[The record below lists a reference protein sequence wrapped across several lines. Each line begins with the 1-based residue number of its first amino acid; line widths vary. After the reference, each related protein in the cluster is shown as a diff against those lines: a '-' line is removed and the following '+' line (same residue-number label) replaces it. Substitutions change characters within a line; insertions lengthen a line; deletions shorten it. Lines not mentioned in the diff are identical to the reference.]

1 MDDSILNGSWFRRN
15 FPKVPAE
22 SRSSFFRETGRENLL
37 RLQLLSGI
45 LVIIACGFLL
55 FKMPY
60 VNKLITVLFALIAIL
75 AFMVSRLSVIKDP
88 KKILVQR
95 LPVMVFGLALIWW
108 SAVIS
113 RVDPL
118 QIGHS
123 SYYLLSLFVVFA
135 LFVTSA
141 IETFILVING
151 IAGFYLFI
159 VTGVEEISFAESVG
173 YLFFIGTTLVI
184 ASILYHTR
192 LVNFLNWENISTM
205 NQSLK
210 WEVIMHNSTLKEL
223 EAAKNDLDRQVIEKT
238 RHLRETN
245 QKLQEEIAERNY
257 SDKIK
262 GILYRISGYVNLNN
276 DLKEVFPYIQE
287 QLSQILDVSN
297 LMIGIYDPVTQEVIP
312 AYQVDPNGK
321 LERYRLG
328 RSLSSYI
335 IRNRKSLLVD
345 RKGIHELVAKGE
357 IESIGVPA
365 DSWLGVPLMVETR
378 IVGIL
383 MVQSFDQNCAYDRSD
398 LQLLEYVGEH
408 LALAI
413 DRHET
418 QKKLI
423 QAKDQAEE
431 SDRLKSSFLAN
442 LSHEV
447 RTPMNAIVGFTE
459 LLSESD
465 LEATE
470 RTFYSSQILENGHK
484 LLNTLT
490 NMVELA
496 KIHAR
501 QMSFEIKE
509 VRVGDALS
517 RQIAE
522 FDKLKSLYNKPSL
535 EIVRYCESDIA
546 ETLFA
551 ADPLR
556 FDQLFICIAENAVKF
571 THQGTIELGC
581 QKFDSRN
588 HLFWIKDTGIG
599 MSDKELHQVFN
610 WFTKGEKASEKLY
623 RGTGLGLTIAKLL
636 VESMKGKIWVE
647 SEPEKG
653 SCFYFTLPSASGPT
667 IKMVPNLS
675 IKAKDSGP
683 ATAASAG

>member
-1 MDDSILNGSWFRRN
+1 MDDRILSGSWFRRN
-15 FPKVPAE
+15 FPRLPAE
-22 SRSSFFRETGRENLL
+22 SRNSFFRETGRENLL

-45 LVIIACGFLL
+45 VILIACGFLF
-55 FKMPY
+55 FKISY
-60 VNKLITVLFALIAIL
+60 IDKLLTVLFALISIMV
-75 AFMVSRLSVIKDP
+75 FMVSRMPFIKDP
-88 KKILVQR
+88 EKIIVQR
-95 LPVMVFGLALIWW
+95 LPVMIFSISLIWW

-123 SYYLLSLFVVFA
+123 GYYLLSLFVVFA

-141 IETFILVING
+141 VETFILLFNG
-151 IAGFYLFI
+151 IVGFYVFI
-159 VTGVEEISFAESVG
+159 VTGSEVITFAESIG

-184 ASILYHTR
+184 ASVLYHAR
-192 LVNFLNWENISTM
+192 LVNFLNWENISSM

-210 WEVIMHNSTLKEL
+210 REVIMHNSTLKEL
-223 EAAKNDLDRQVIEKT
+223 EASKNDLDRQVIEKT

-276 DLKEVFPYIQE
+276 ELKDVFSYIQE

-297 LMIGIYDPVTQEVIP
+297 LMIGIYDPQTQEVTP

-321 LERYRLG
+321 LEKYRLG

-357 IESIGVPA
+357 IESYGVPA

-470 RTFYSSQILENGHK
+470 RNFYSSQILENGHK

-496 KIHAR
+496 KIHAK
-501 QMSFEIKE
+501 QMTFDVKEIS
-509 VRVGDALS
+509 VGSVLS
-517 RQIAE
+517 RQVLE
-522 FDKLKSLYNKPSL
+522 FEKLKSLYNKPSL
-535 EIVRYCESDIA
+535 EVVQYCDADIA
-546 ETLFA
+546 ESMFL

-556 FDQLFICIAENAVKF
+556 FDQLFMCIAENAVKF
-571 THQGTIELGC
+571 THQGTIEIGC
-581 QKFDSRN
+581 QKFDSKN

-610 WFTKGEKASEKLY
+610 WFTKGDKASEKLY

-647 SEPEKG
+647 SETGKG
-653 SCFYFTLPSASGPT
+653 SCFYITLPSAMNPT
-667 IKMVPNLS
+667 IKMVPNLTIS
-675 IKAKDSGP
+675 RKETGP
-683 ATAASAG
+683 TSAVSAG

>member
-1 MDDSILNGSWFRRN
+1 MDETILSGSWFQRN
-15 FPKVPAE
+15 FPKLPAE
-22 SRSSFFRETGRENLL
+22 SRSSFLRETGRENLM
-37 RLQLLSGI
+37 RLQFLSAI
-45 LVIIACGFLL
+45 LIFIASGFLL
-55 FKMPY
+55 FKLPY
-60 VNKLITVLFALIAIL
+60 VDKLITVLFALLAIL
-75 AFMVSRLSVIKDP
+75 AFMLSRANFIRDP
-88 KKILVQR
+88 EKVLVNR
-95 LPVMVFGLALIWW
+95 LPVMVFSLALIWW
-108 SAVIS
+108 SAFIS
-113 RVDPL
+113 KADPL

-123 SYYLLSLFVVFA
+123 GYYLLSLFVVFA

-141 IETFILVING
+141 FETFILLLNG
-151 IAGFYLFI
+151 ILGFYLFI
-159 VTGVEEISFAESVG
+159 VMGRDTITIAESIG

-184 ASILYHTR
+184 ASVLYHAR
-192 LVNFLNWENISTM
+192 LVNFLNWENISAM

-210 WEVIMHNSTLKEL
+210 REVVMHNSTLKEL

-238 RHLRETN
+238 RHLRDTN

-262 GILYRISGYVNLNN
+262 GILYRISGYVNQNN
-276 DLKEVFPYIQE
+276 ELKDVFSYIQE

-297 LMIGIYDPVTQEVIP
+297 LMIGIYDSDTQEIIP
-312 AYQVDPNGK
+312 AYQVDKNAK
-321 LERYRLG
+321 LEKYRLG
-328 RSLSSYI
+328 RTLSSYI

-345 RKGIHELVAKGE
+345 KKGIHELVAKGE
-357 IESIGVPA
+357 IESYGVPA

-383 MVQSFDQNCAYDRSD
+383 MVQSFDPNCTYDRSD

-408 LALAI
+408 LAAAI

-418 QKKLI
+418 EEKLI
-423 QAKDQAEE
+423 RAKDQAEE

-470 RTFYSSQILENGHK
+470 RSFYSAQILENGHK

-496 KIHAR
+496 KIHAK
-501 QMSFEIKE
+501 QMTFELQE
-509 VRVGDALS
+509 VSVVEALTK
-517 RQIAE
+517 QIEE
-522 FDKLKSLYNKPSL
+522 FGKFKSLYNKPSL
-535 EIVRYCESDIA
+535 DIVHHWDAEIADSKFI
-546 ETLFA
+546 

-556 FDQLFICIAENAVKF
+556 FNQLFICIAENAVKF
-571 THQGTIELGC
+571 THQGTIEIGC
-581 QKFDSRN
+581 QKFDNKN

-599 MSDKELHQVFN
+599 MADKELHQVFN

-623 RGTGLGLTIAKLL
+623 RGTGLGLTIAKLM
-636 VESMKGKIWVE
+636 VENMKGRIWVE
-647 SEPEKG
+647 SEPGKG
-653 SCFYFTLPSASGPT
+653 SCFYFTLPSSVAST
-667 IKMVPNLS
+667 IKMVPNLT
-675 IKAKDSGP
+675 IKSRETGP
-683 ATAASAG
+683 KSAASAG